1 MAGVQTLHSYRDL
14 GYLSFF
20 FKSECQTPPE
30 CYLRALFE
38 NEIPMSVP
46 QWLSRTE
53 LLTGKEKLLA
63 LREKHVLVA
72 GLGGVGAMAAEQIC
86 RAGVGCMTIIDG
98 DTVHPSNR
106 NRQLAALKST
116 EGIAKTEVMARRLLD
131 INPELQLTVIYEY
144 MKDDRTIEIL
154 EQGYDYVVDAID
166 TLSPKVFF
174 LFHCVRLGLPVVSS
188 MGAGGKYDPM
198 QVAVADINDSYNCK
212 LAYYIRKRLHKMGV
226 WTGIKVIFSPEVV
239 ERSSVILQE
248 GESNKKSNVGT
259 ISYMPAIFGCFCASV
274 VLRDLLEK

>member
-1 MAGVQTLHSYRDL
+1 MNRHREIVIFA
-14 GYLSFF
+14 
-20 FKSECQTPPE
+20 
-30 CYLRALFE
+30 ALFE
-38 NEIPMSVP
+38 KEIPMSIP

-63 LREKHVLVA
+63 LREKHVLIA

-86 RAGVGCMTIIDG
+86 RAGVGRMTIIDG

-116 EGIAKTEVMARRLLD
+116 EGIAKTEVMAKRLLD
-131 INPELQLTVIYEY
+131 INPDLQLTVIYEY

-154 EQGYDYVVDAID
+154 ELGYDYVVDAID

-174 LFHCVRLGLPVVSS
+174 LFHCVRLALPVVSS
-188 MGAGGKYDPM
+188 MGAGGKFDPL
-198 QVAVADINDSYNCK
+198 QIAVADINDSYNCK
-212 LAYYIRKRLHKMGV
+212 LAYYMRKRLHKMGV

-259 ISYMPAIFGCFCASV
+259 ISYMPAVFGCFCASV
-274 VLRDLLEK
+274 VLRDLMELKTGNPAENPI